1 MNFLNI
7 LNLYG
12 IEKVF
17 KDIVIPSG
25 VDKEILVNTIID
37 KCGLNEPMFYDMPLL
52 NMKIQNFFLKNKE
65 VFNRLYEACT
75 LEYEMIENYDRKEF
89 INRDSTKTNNYEY
102 NSNTNTK
109 EEITGNDVNIEQVSP
124 YDGEGFK
131 NSNKYSNDKT
141 QENVSDLT
149 DSGNNKNDET
159 GKETE
164 MKKWYSE
171 NCNVEVNVYPNT
183 NSYCVVNN
191 TYEVQDTRIYTDHDV
206 FDIRLQANEIRWFS
220 ISGEE

>member
-109 EEITGNDVNIEQVSP
+109 EEITENDVNIEQVSP
-124 YDGEGFK
+124 YDGEEFK
-131 NSNKYSNDKT
+131 NSNKYNNDKT

-164 MKKWYSE
+164 MNWIHGNIGVTTSQQMLESE
-171 NCNVEVNVYPNT
+171 LQIRPKLN
-183 NSYCVVNN
+183 
-191 TYEVQDTRIYTDHDV
+191 IYNLITDM
-206 FDIRLQANEIRWFS
+206 FYKEFMLFIM
-220 ISGEE
+220 

>member
-109 EEITGNDVNIEQVSP
+109 EEITENDVNIEQVSP
-124 YDGEGFK
+124 YDGEAFK
-131 NSNKYSNDKT
+131 NSNKYNNDKT

-164 MKKWYSE
+164 MNWIHGNIGVTTSQQMLESE
-171 NCNVEVNVYPNT
+171 LQIRPKLN
-183 NSYCVVNN
+183 
-191 TYEVQDTRIYTDHDV
+191 IYDLITDM
-206 FDIRLQANEIRWFS
+206 FYKEFMLFIM
-220 ISGEE
+220 

>member
-102 NSNTNTK
+102 KSNTNTK

-159 GKETE
+159 GKEKE
-164 MKKWYSE
+164 MNWIHGNIGVTTSQQMLESE
-171 NCNVEVNVYPNT
+171 LQIRPKLN
-183 NSYCVVNN
+183 
-191 TYEVQDTRIYTDHDV
+191 IYDLITDM
-206 FDIRLQANEIRWFS
+206 FYKEFMLFIM
-220 ISGEE
+220 